1 MIQMKKKWAAGAPT
15 PTALNDREPSYNS
28 DRGYILLVFRLIGV
42 SVLCLV
48 AGGLVQR
55 EDFAPAFGLIV
66 VALLL
71 ATTEQLAAYFRYLNR
86 LRVAHDKALHGVRPR
101 GEFTGDGVPRDQGGR
116 PYEPLEWEGI
126 QV

>member
-1 MIQMKKKWAAGAPT
+1 MQQATKWAVGAST
-15 PTALNDREPSYNS
+15 PTALNDQEPSYNP

-42 SVLCLV
+42 SVLCLI
-48 AGGLVQR
+48 AGGFVQR
-55 EDFAPAFGLIV
+55 EDFAPAFGLIA

-71 ATTEQLAAYFRYLNR
+71 ATAEQLAAYFRYLNR
-86 LRVAHDKALHGVRPR
+86 LRVAHDKALNGVRPR

-116 PYEPLEWEGI
+116 PFEPLSWEGV